1 LGVAPQLKRV
11 TPSPA
16 YVSFKGALKS
26 ENLMYYYQF
35 NIGDYQSHTAHL
47 SETEDLI
54 YRRLLDWYYLHEIPI
69 PLDAEQTARQ
79 IRMRSHCDSIADVL
93 QEYFVCT
100 ENGWI
105 HHRAD
110 KEIAKTGDKSEK
122 ASASAKARWNKAKD
136 ANALPTQSER
146 NATHNTLHI
155 TQDIVK
161 KSTRGS
167 RLSPDFCLTEEWK
180 DFCQQDRPD
189 LNPSKVFETFKD
201 YWVAKAGQQGVKL
214 DWFATWRNW
223 VRSQNQA
230 PINKADQ
237 VFTTV
242 PSRFER
248 DPALIDVENRLK
260 QGVPM
265 PPEIRLAMERLRK

>member
-1 LGVAPQLKRV
+1 
-11 TPSPA
+11 
-16 YVSFKGALKS
+16 
-26 ENLMYYYQF
+26 MHYYQF

-69 PLDAEQTARQ
+69 PLDNEETARQ
-79 IRMRSHCDSIADVL
+79 IRMRSHSDCIASL
-93 QEYFVCT
+93 LKEYFEKT

-110 KEIAKTGDKSEK
+110 KEIAKIGDKSEK
-122 ASASAKARWNKAKD
+122 ASASAKARWDKVKD
-136 ANALPTQSER
+136 ANALQTQSEG
-146 NATHNTLHI
+146 NATHNTLPI
-155 TQDIVK
+155 THNTVK
-161 KSTRGS
+161 SSTRGS
-167 RLSPDFCLTEEWK
+167 RLSTDFCLTEDWK

-230 PINKADQ
+230 PVNKADQ